1 MERCFSYSTRI
12 GGDDKIKSLTIEHL
26 QQLMRIS
33 QQSPELSAISDI
45 TWYFALGEIGS
56 WSKQE
61 FLINRFIDKVYRKW
75 LDNPRRIV

>member
-12 GGDDKIKSLTIEHL
+12 GGDDKRKSLTIEHL

-33 QQSPELSAISDI
+33 QQSPELPAISDI
-45 TWYFALGEIGS
+45 TWPFALGETGS

-75 LDNPRRIV
+75 LDSPRRIV